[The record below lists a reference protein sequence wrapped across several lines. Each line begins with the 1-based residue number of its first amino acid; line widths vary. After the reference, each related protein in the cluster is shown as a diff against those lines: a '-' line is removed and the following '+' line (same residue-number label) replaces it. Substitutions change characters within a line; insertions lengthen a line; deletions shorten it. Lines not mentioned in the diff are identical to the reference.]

1 VAVTNGDRLGVSK
14 PLQFQD
20 LLGEGKFLKL
30 CLN

>member
-1 VAVTNGDRLGVSK
+1 MAVTYGDRLGVSK

-20 LLGEGKFLKL
+20 LLPDGKFLKL

>member
-1 VAVTNGDRLGVSK
+1 VAAAYGVRLGVSK

-20 LLGEGKFLKL
+20 LLRDGKFLKL